1 MTRGNDP
8 SRPRQAFAL
17 WLTGLPAAGKTTL
30 AGEIAVRLRHMDVSA
45 CMLDGDVMRR
55 GLNADLGFSEADR
68 EENVR
73 RAAEVTKLLLDSGVI
88 VVAALI
94 SPFRAGRRSAREL
107 VGAERF
113 IELFVDAPLEIC
125 QRRDPKGLYARAQA
139 GEITDLTGIGSPYEP
154 PHDPE
159 IHLRSDRETPRALAD
174 EVIRYLRDEGRLQ
187 DPDES

>member
-1 MTRGNDP
+1 MTRGND
-8 SRPRQAFAL
+8 SNGPRHTFAL

-30 AGEIAVRLRHMDVSA
+30 AGEIAGRLRHMDVPA
-45 CMLDGDVMRR
+45 CLLDGDVMRR

-88 VVAALI
+88 VVVALI
-94 SPFRAGRRSAREL
+94 SPFRAGRRRAREL

-154 PHDPE
+154 PRYPE
-159 IHLRSDRETPRALAD
+159 IHLRSDRDTPQALAD

-187 DPDES
+187 DRGES

>member
-1 MTRGNDP
+1 MTPGND
-8 SRPRQAFAL
+8 SGRPRQAFAL

-30 AGEIAVRLRHMDVSA
+30 AGEIASRLRHMGVSA
-45 CMLDGDVMRR
+45 CLLDGDVMRR

-94 SPFRAGRRSAREL
+94 SPFRAGRRRAREL

-154 PHDPE
+154 PQDPE
-159 IHLRSDRETPRALAD
+159 IHLRSDRDTPQALAN
-174 EVIRYLRDEGRLQ
+174 EVIRYLRDEGRL
-187 DPDES
+187 